1 MSRLQAVALVDP
13 VSNYGY
19 RMAKQPDMATRHRL
33 QHALT
38 RFGED
43 VRRRR
48 EKLDLTQY
56 EAASHAGIS
65 QSNWSKIERGL
76 HDPSVGQA
84 LRIQFALGAE
94 SLEGMLGD
102 QPSAL
107 VLAAN
112 GAQKGIGKSH

>member
-1 MSRLQAVALVDP
+1 MANKPNIAVTKRLQ
-13 VSNYGY
+13 
-19 RMAKQPDMATRHRL
+19 R
-33 QHALT
+33 ALT

-43 VRRRR
+43 VQRRRA
-48 EKLDLTQY
+48 KLDLTQK
-56 EAASHAGIS
+56 EAAHLAGIS

-107 VLAAN
+107 VLASD
-112 GAQKGIGKSH
+112 GKPRQRGGSH